1 MGLSLCA
8 AARQQEHETTKEI
21 FGNKSLTKDLS
32 NNDVKACFGNNNCI
46 TYRKMESPDI
56 RKKIRRHKRKLE
68 NLQEQLKEA
77 RQAKRSRNKI
87 SYSR

>member
-8 AARQQEHETTKEI
+8 AARQQEHETTKEL

-32 NNDVKACFGNNNCI
+32 NNDITSCFGNNCVV
-46 TYRKMESPDI
+46 YKKMESPDI

-77 RQAKRSRNKI
+77 RAAKRSRNKI
-87 SYSR
+87 SQER

>member
-32 NNDVKACFGNNNCI
+32 NNDVKACFGTNNCI

-77 RQAKRSRNKI
+77 RSKKRKRNKI
-87 SYSR
+87 SYER

>member
-8 AARQQEHETTKEI
+8 AARQQEHETAKEI

-77 RQAKRSRNKI
+77 RSKKRKRNKI
-87 SYSR
+87 SYER

>member
-1 MGLSLCA
+1 MGLSICA
-8 AARQQEHETTKEI
+8 AARQQEHESTKEI

-32 NNDVKACFGNNNCI
+32 QNDVTACFGNNCV

-68 NLQEQLKEA
+68 SLQEELQLT
-77 RQAKRSRNKI
+77 RTAKRSRNKI
-87 SYSR
+87 RCER